1 MADYE
6 LTAAADDDLL
16 GIARYT
22 IDTWGIEQARHYEA
36 LLEKH
41 FKAIGRGDVQA
52 RLVLEHRAD
61 LLFSRCEHHYVFLIR
76 RENAVPLILAVFHE
90 RMDLINRLRD
100 RLDAAGDEQT

>member
-41 FKAIGRGDVQA
+41 FKAIGRGDVQS
-52 RLVLEHRAD
+52 RLLLEHRAD
-61 LLFSRCEHHYVFLIR
+61 LLYSRCEHHYVFFIR

-100 RLDAAGDEQT
+100 RLDAAGGEPT